1 MNRATTNSLP
11 HLPGAVTPFGAVGGM
26 KTQPDNG
33 KATGSSPVRRHP
45 IPVTAKCTLSGLGIL
60 LCVLISGC
68 VMGIPDANPPV
79 KPPPPCEI
87 PIWVDGQFKGCVSRK
102 EFRKV
107 LGC

>member
-1 MNRATTNSLP
+1 MRRIGQPITSLP
-11 HLPGAVTPFGAVGGM
+11 HLLGAVTPFI
-26 KTQPDNG
+26 
-33 KATGSSPVRRHP
+33 RH
-45 IPVTAKCTLSGLGIL
+45 ASKCALSVM
-60 LCVLISGC
+60 VLFLSGC